1 MRINKIFSVSV
12 SVLIIL
18 FASTSVRSEQH
29 VVKLLT
35 TASNG
40 ETMVFEPGFLKV
52 SVGDT
57 IVFEPADASHNAE
70 SFFAPISDANFYT
83 ELGVTES
90 VVLTQEG
97 VYLYK
102 CTPHFMLGMIGVI
115 QVGKAV
121 NKMEALAAWDENK
134 GTLVMNQDRMS
145 TYLDQIK

>member
-1 MRINKIFSVSV
+1 MRIQKIVSV
-12 SVLIIL
+12 SIL
-18 FASTSVRSEQH
+18 LFLFVSTSIRAEEH
-29 VVKLLT
+29 LVKLLT

-40 ETMVFEPGFLKV
+40 ETMVFEPGFLQV

-70 SFFAPISDANFYT
+70 SFFAPTSDANFYT

-90 VVLTQEG
+90 VVMTQEG

>member
-1 MRINKIFSVSV
+1 MRIHKIVSVSV

-57 IVFEPADASHNAE
+57 IVFEPADASHNA
-70 SFFAPISDANFYT
+70 ANFYT